1 MQALSYS
8 LKYLIGDLDIFDEI
22 KNEGAR
28 VING

>member
-8 LKYLIGDLDIFDEI
+8 LKYLIGDLDIFDDI
-22 KNEGAR
+22 KNEGTR

>member
-8 LKYLIGDLDIFDEI
+8 LKYLIGDLGIFDEI
-22 KNEGAR
+22 KNEGTR

>member
-8 LKYLIGDLDIFDEI
+8 LKYLIGDLDIFDDI
-22 KNEGAR
+22 KNEETR